1 MGDNSANV
9 VSECCD
15 TTDYNKFSGKLML
28 ISLLYVVAVCILIAF
43 FHFYCRWLQQQHRNR
58 DLGLNHNLPRHHPNP
73 NPRPN
78 YLVFNFRPTI
88 AASAPAS
95 AAGTT
100 ASSPHRRGL
109 ERVAFKTLPTFFYN
123 SVVHPSPL
131 ECSVCLAE
139 FGDNDLCRVLPKC
152 NHCFHI
158 DCVDMWFYSHTN
170 CPLCRTPV
178 KPIENPVPAKNSAV
192 ELAARE
198 AGSSSGSGSGDG
210 GGAPSSLPPPE
221 TVVITVEETPGDPK

>member
-1 MGDNSANV
+1 MDNNSAII
-9 VSECCD
+9 VSDCCD
-15 TTDYNKFSGKLML
+15 TTNYYSSNGKLMW
-28 ISLLYVVAVCILIAF
+28 ISLLSVVAVCILIPS
-43 FHFYCRWLQQQHRNR
+43 FHSYVRWLQQQRRNG
-58 DLGLNHNLPRHHPNP
+58 DDYLTRHQPNP

-109 ERVAFKTLPTFFYN
+109 ERVVLKTLPTFFYN
-123 SVVHPSPL
+123 SVFHPFPL

-178 KPIENPVPAKNSAV
+178 KPIENPVPANNSAV
-192 ELAARE
+192 ELAVRE
-198 AGSSSGSGSGDG
+198 AGSSSGLGSGDG
-210 GGAPSSLPPPE
+210 GGMPSFPPPAE
-221 TVVITVEETPGDPK
+221 KVVITVEETPGGG

>member
-1 MGDNSANV
+1 
-9 VSECCD
+9 
-15 TTDYNKFSGKLML
+15 ML
-28 ISLLYVVAVCILIAF
+28 WLIASSSPSSIF
-43 FHFYCRWLQQQHRNR
+43 IVVGSNSNNATAISASITTSLATI
-58 DLGLNHNLPRHHPNP
+58 
-73 NPRPN
+73 
-78 YLVFNFRPTI
+78 PTPTPTQDPPT
-88 AASAPAS
+88 SSSTSDPPSPPPPPAS

-109 ERVAFKTLPTFFYN
+109 ERVVLKTLPTFFYN

-178 KPIENPVPAKNSAV
+178 KPIQNSVPAKNS
-192 ELAARE
+192 
-198 AGSSSGSGSGDG
+198 
-210 GGAPSSLPPPE
+210 
-221 TVVITVEETPGDPK
+221 TVRGDPRLLTHIRRPTFAYQRLSLFDIHRFVVVGGVVVVEIGDAPW

>member
-1 MGDNSANV
+1 MDNNSANI
-9 VSECCD
+9 VSDCCD
-15 TTDYNKFSGKLML
+15 TTNYYTFNGKLMW
-28 ISLLYVVAVCILIAF
+28 ISLFSAVAVCILIAS
-43 FHFYCRWLQQQHRNR
+43 FHSYVRWLQKQRRNR
-58 DLGLNHNLPRHHPNP
+58 DDYLTRHHPNPNP

-88 AASAPAS
+88 AAATSTTAP
-95 AAGTT
+95 

-109 ERVAFKTLPTFFYN
+109 ERVVLKTLPTFFYN
-123 SVVHPSPL
+123 SVVHSSPL
-131 ECSVCLAE
+131 ECAVCLSE

-178 KPIENPVPAKNSAV
+178 KPIENPVPANNSAV
-192 ELAARE
+192 ELAVRE
-198 AGSSSGSGSGDG
+198 AGSSSGSSSGDG
-210 GGAPSSLPPPE
+210 GGAPSSPPPAE
-221 TVVITVEETPGDPK
+221 KVVITVEETPGDPK

>member
-1 MGDNSANV
+1 MGDKSANV

-58 DLGLNHNLPRHHPNP
+58 DLRLNHNLTRHHP

-88 AASAPAS
+88 AASA
-95 AAGTT
+95 AGTT

-109 ERVAFKTLPTFFYN
+109 ERVVLMTLPTFFYN

-170 CPLCRTPV
+170 CPLCRTRV
-178 KPIENPVPAKNSAV
+178 KPIENPVEAKNSAV
-192 ELAARE
+192 ELAARV

-210 GGAPSSLPPPE
+210 GGSPSSLPPAE
-221 TVVITVEETPGDPK
+221 MVVITVEETLGDPK